1 VRESRKISRDY
12 NAAPNARRDGS
23 GTTGRPLGRTLC
35 TPMNRLLS
43 CVGLLVA
50 TALCACGSEAGS
62 PDPGPESTTPA
73 PPATTPGT
81 PATPGAP
88 GTPSPPEPAKLG
100 APYPVVLMHG
110 MSGFGQLEIGPIGIT
125 YFDGVVE
132 DLTKRGESV
141 YVTIVPPYDT
151 SEARAQALST
161 QIDAILK
168 KTGKAKVNLVGHS
181 QGGMDARVIT
191 SPQGLG
197 YGDRVASVTT
207 VATPHHGS
215 KVADVVLGLLKDV
228 PPELIDSVTS
238 GLLSLIE
245 KTAFELQS
253 DPHLRA
259 QLLELSEQHMATV
272 FNPTYHDAP
281 GVLYMS
287 YAGRTNLR
295 TGIGVCDDGK
305 YKNAPLDVDVTQTA
319 LAPLAIFLEE
329 GQLKVNDGL
338 VTVPSAKWGV
348 FQQCVP
354 ADHLKEVG
362 QLGPAASSFDHL
374 QLFRD
379 IVARVRNAG
388 L

>member
-1 VRESRKISRDY
+1 MK
-12 NAAPNARRDGS
+12 P
-23 GTTGRPLGRTLC
+23 
-35 TPMNRLLS
+35 LLS
-43 CVGLLVA
+43 FASFGSCVSTVALAGLL
-50 TALCACGSEAGS
+50 ACGSEAG
-62 PDPGPESTTPA
+62 PVDPGAGDPGATGGA
-73 PPATTPGT
+73 PPATSTGAGGSASGST
-81 PATPGAP
+81 PATPAP
-88 GTPSPPEPAKLG
+88 DPAKLG

-110 MSGFGQLEIGPIGIT
+110 MSGFGQLEVGPIGIT

-132 DLTKRGESV
+132 DLTKSGESV
-141 YVTIVPPYDT
+141 FVTVVPPCDT
-151 SEARAQALST
+151 SEARAAALAT
-161 QIDAILK
+161 QIDAILVR
-168 KTGKAKVNLVGHS
+168 TGKAKVNLVGHS

-215 KVADVVLGLLKDV
+215 KVADAVLGLLQYLPADV
-228 PPELIDSVTS
+228 VDSVT
-238 GLLSLIE
+238 GDFLKLVE

-253 DPHLRA
+253 DAHLR
-259 QLLELSEQHMATV
+259 QQVVEISEQYMSTV
-272 FNPTYHDAP
+272 FNPKYKDAP

-305 YKNAPLDVDVTQTA
+305 YSNDPLSVDVTQAA
-319 LAPLAIFLEE
+319 LAPLAVFLEE
-329 GQLKVNDGL
+329 GQFKVNDGL
-338 VTVPSAKWGV
+338 VTVDSAKWGA

-362 QLGPAASSFDHL
+362 QLAPVASSFNHL

-379 IVARVRNAG
+379 IVARVRLAG
-388 L
+388 Y

>member
-1 VRESRKISRDY
+1 V
-12 NAAPNARRDGS
+12 
-23 GTTGRPLGRTLC
+23 
-35 TPMNRLLS
+35 
-43 CVGLLVA
+43 
-50 TALCACGSEAGS
+50 
-62 PDPGPESTTPA
+62 
-73 PPATTPGT
+73 
-81 PATPGAP
+81 
-88 GTPSPPEPAKLG
+88 GTPSPDPTPAPEPAKLG
-100 APYPVVLMHG
+100 APYPIVLMHG
-110 MSGFGQLEIGPIGIT
+110 MSGFGQLDLGPVGIT

-132 DLTKRGESV
+132 DLTKSGESV

-151 SEARAQALST
+151 SEARAKALSK
-161 QIDAILK
+161 QIDDILK

-181 QGGMDARVIT
+181 QGGLDARVIT

-197 YGDRVASVTT
+197 YGDRIASVTT

-215 KVADVVLGLLKDV
+215 KVADVVLGLLKNVPADV
-228 PPELIDSVTS
+228 IDSVT
-238 GLLSLIE
+238 GELLSLIQ
-245 KTAFELQS
+245 KTAFELQT

-259 QLLELSEQHMATV
+259 QLIELSEQHMSTV
-272 FNPTYHDAP
+272 FNPKYLDAP
-281 GVLYMS
+281 GVKYLS

-295 TGIGVCDDGK
+295 TGIGVCDDGV
-305 YKNAPLDVDVTQTA
+305 YDNHPLDLDVTQAA

-338 VTVPSAKWGV
+338 VTVQSAKWGT

-379 IVARVRNAG
+379 IAARVRKAG
-388 L
+388 F

>member
-1 VRESRKISRDY
+1 MK
-12 NAAPNARRDGS
+12 
-23 GTTGRPLGRTLC
+23 
-35 TPMNRLLS
+35 RLLPS
-43 CVGLLVA
+43 FAVFLAAGLL
-50 TALCACGSEAGS
+50 ACGSEAGA
-62 PDPGPESTTPA
+62 PDPGPATTTGTPEPAPPGGEPVPTPGTTPA
-73 PPATTPGT
+73 PA
-81 PATPGAP
+81 
-88 GTPSPPEPAKLG
+88 PEPAKLG
-100 APYPVVLMHG
+100 APYPIVLMHG
-110 MSGFGQLEIGPIGIT
+110 MSGFGQLELGPIGIT

-151 SEARAQALST
+151 SEARALALSK
-161 QIDAILK
+161 QIDDILK

-215 KVADVVLGLLKDV
+215 KVADVVLGLLKNVPADV
-228 PPELIDSVTS
+228 IDSIT
-238 GLLSLIE
+238 GALLSLIE

-259 QLLELSEQHMATV
+259 QLLELSEQHMSTV
-272 FNPTYHDAP
+272 FNPKYLDAP
-281 GVLYMS
+281 GVVYMS

-295 TGIGVCDDGK
+295 TGVGVCDDGV
-305 YKNAPLDVDVTQTA
+305 YDNRPLDLDATQLA

-329 GQLKVNDGL
+329 GQFKVNDGL
-338 VTVPSAKWGV
+338 VTVHSAKWGA

-379 IVARVRNAG
+379 IVARARKAG